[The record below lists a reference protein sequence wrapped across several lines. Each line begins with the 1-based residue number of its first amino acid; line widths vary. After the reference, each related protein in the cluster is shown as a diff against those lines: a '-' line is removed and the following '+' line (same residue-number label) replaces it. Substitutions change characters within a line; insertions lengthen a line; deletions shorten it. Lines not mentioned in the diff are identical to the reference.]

1 MSNVEHARQ
10 RRGDDATP
18 RERCA
23 RNTTGCHQLNSRKH
37 TRSLARNCD
46 ARRRL
51 LASVGYLNHRDS
63 GEHERGGV
71 DRAHANRFADERPS
85 QHKRNERIH
94 IGIGRH
100 ARGVE
105 DTNIWQA
112 QDFFATEIGI
122 VMPRPC
128 CLTSS
133 CALGMSCS

>member
-1 MSNVEHARQ
+1 MR
-10 RRGDDATP
+10 
-18 RERCA
+18 
-23 RNTTGCHQLNSRKH
+23 
-37 TRSLARNCD
+37 RSLARNCD

-51 LASVGYLNHRDS
+51 LASVGHLNHRDS
-63 GEHERGGV
+63 GEHERCGV

-112 QDFFATEIGI
+112 QDFFATEIGDAASLVPYFI
-122 VMPRPC
+122 LCVGDVLL
-128 CLTSS
+128 LT
-133 CALGMSCS
+133 L